1 MSSSKNLAASNN
13 FLKDERYSVKKH
25 KKSYLKDYLSISD
38 CALGN
43 IKAVRNLK
51 CCRNRGHFVVAI
63 STESEKVT
71 LHNN

>member
-1 MSSSKNLAASNN
+1 MKDTVSKNI
-13 FLKDERYSVKKH
+13 

-63 STESEKVT
+63 STKSEKVT